1 LNSCKM
7 LNYKYKVIGK
17 KLPRTD
23 AYEKVTGR
31 AQYAADISFPG
42 MCFAAQKKTTVPHG
56 MIKNIDI
63 SQADKVAGVEAII
76 THKDVPGNNITGVIK
91 YDQPVFSLDKIYCPA
106 DVVALVVG
114 EDKEAVRKAL
124 TLIKIKVE
132 ELPVLSDYT
141 HALDNDALL
150 IHPENKSNLINHYPL
165 RKGNI
170 EKGFQESD
178 FIIER
183 TYTTPA
189 IEHAYIE
196 PECITAVPDFRKDV
210 YKIYGSVQNP
220 FTCRRIVAQVMKVP
234 LANIHIIQNE
244 LGGSFGGKD
253 DIMDILAAR
262 ACVACKKIGKPV
274 RIQLSREESI
284 IESYKRHPYSMR
296 YKVGISHKGILKAM
310 KIDILADGG
319 AYASMSPFVTWRS
332 VVQATGPYEVKN
344 VHTDVRAVY
353 TNNPYTGAMRGFG
366 SPQIIFAQ
374 ESLMDEIAEKLNMSP
389 LEIRR
394 INGYKQNSE
403 TASGQI
409 LSNHVVSLNQVIE
422 KATKES
428 DFEKKYETYKAKYPV
443 EENSHSVNL
452 ILNDN
457 QFSTCSNIKKGIGL
471 ACSFRGCSLGAEGID
486 ATGALISIQK
496 DGSVYLI
503 SGLAENGQGLRMTF
517 SMVAAEVLGI
527 SPDDI
532 YYLEQDTSRVADGGP
547 TVASR
552 STLMGGEAVKAA
564 ADTVRNR
571 IEKMLIDEWN
581 LDEEATFNF
590 TDHYISHNETGHR
603 ITFSEACNTAYLS
616 GINLNAYGWFKA
628 PEVDWNEEIGQGPA
642 YFTHVYGCQ
651 VAEVEVN
658 TASGK
663 IFIKTITAVHD
674 AGKIINRLG
683 ALGQI
688 YGGVYMGAGY
698 GIMEEVI
705 VKNAEIQN
713 INFDEYLIPTSVD
726 IGEIKAFFVENP
738 DTFGPFGAKSL
749 GEPTLEITAAAINNA
764 VANALGKRFYHLPLD
779 LEQIKTGKPLHHI
792 KK

>member
-1 LNSCKM
+1 MKNDKF
-7 LNYKYKVIGK
+7 NIIGK

-31 AQYAADISFPG
+31 AQYAADVTFPD
-42 MCFAAQKKTTVPHG
+42 MRFTAQKKAPIPHG
-56 MIKNIDI
+56 IIKKIDI
-63 SQADKVAGVEAII
+63 SEAEKVPGIEAIV
-76 THKDVPGNNITGVIK
+76 THQDIPGSNLTGVIIL
-91 YDQPVFSLDKIYCPA
+91 DQPVFSYDKIYCPA

-114 EDKEAVRKAL
+114 TNKNSVQEAL
-124 TLIKIKVE
+124 SLIKIETE
-132 ELPVLSDYT
+132 EFPILSDYT
-141 HALDNDALL
+141 QALCKDAPF
-150 IHPENKSNLINHYPL
+150 IHPENKTNLINHYPL
-165 RKGNI
+165 RKGDI
-170 EKGFQESD
+170 EKGFGESD
-178 FIIER
+178 IILER
-183 TYTTPA
+183 TYTTPS

-220 FTCRRIVAQVMKVP
+220 FTCRRIVAKVMDVP
-234 LANIHIIQNE
+234 LTNVHIIQNE

-262 ACVACKKIGKPV
+262 ACVACKKVGKPV

-284 IESYKRHPYSMR
+284 TESYKRHPYTMS
-296 YKVGISHKGILKAM
+296 YKVGVSKKGILKAM

-332 VVQATGPYEVKN
+332 VVQATGPYEVEN
-344 VHTDVRAVY
+344 VQTDVRAVY
-353 TNNPYTGAMRGFG
+353 SNNPYTGAMRGFG

-374 ESLMDEIAEKLNMSP
+374 ESLMDEIAEKMNMSP

-409 LSNHVVSLNQVIE
+409 LSSHIVSLNQVMD

-428 DFEKKYETYKAKYPV
+428 DFEIKYSLYKTEYPGKDHS
-443 EENSHSVNL
+443 NSEKL
-452 ILNDN
+452 ILRDD
-457 QFSTCSNIKKGIGL
+457 QFSSVSNLKKGIGL
-471 ACSFRGCSLGAEGID
+471 ACSFRGCSLGAEGVD
-486 ATGALISIQK
+486 ATGALISIQN

-517 SMVAAEVLGI
+517 SMIAAEVLGI

-552 STLMGGEAVKAA
+552 STLMGGEAVKVA
-564 ADTVRNR
+564 ADIIRQR
-571 IEKMLIDEWN
+571 IEEMLIGEWDLN
-581 LDEEATFNF
+581 KKSTFNF
-590 TDHYISHNETGHR
+590 ADHYISHDETAHR
-603 ITFSEACNTAYLS
+603 ITFSEACNKAYLS
-616 GINLNAYGWFKA
+616 GVNLNAYGWFKA
-628 PEVDWNEEIGQGPA
+628 PDVDWNEEIGQGPA
-642 YFTHVYGCQ
+642 YFTYVYGCQ
-651 VAEVEVN
+651 VAEVEVD

-663 IFIKTITAVHD
+663 IFVKTITAVHD
-674 AGKIINRLG
+674 AGQIINKLG

-688 YGGVYMGAGY
+688 YGGVSQGTGY

-726 IGEIKAFFVENP
+726 ISEIKAFLVENP

-779 LEQIKTGKPLHHI
+779 LEQIKSGKPLYHI

>member
-1 LNSCKM
+1 MKNDKF
-7 LNYKYKVIGK
+7 NVIGR

-23 AYEKVTGR
+23 AYEKVTGK
-31 AQYAADISFPG
+31 AQYAADIIFPN
-42 MCFAAQKKTTVPHG
+42 MCFTAQKRVPIPHG
-56 MIKNIDI
+56 IIKKIDI
-63 SQADKVAGVEAII
+63 SEAEKVSGIDEII
-76 THKDVPGNNITGVIK
+76 TSKDIPGTNMTGVVNN
-91 YDQPVFSLDKIYCPA
+91 DQPVFAYDKIYCPA

-114 EDKEAVRKAL
+114 EDREAIRKAL
-124 TLIKIKVE
+124 TLIKIEVD

-141 HALDNDALL
+141 HALDNDTLL
-150 IHPENKSNLINHYPL
+150 IHPENKSNLINYYPL

-170 EKGFQESD
+170 DKGFQESD
-178 FIIER
+178 IIIER

-234 LANIHIIQNE
+234 LANIYIIQNE

-253 DIMDILAAR
+253 DTMDILAAR
-262 ACVACKKIGKPV
+262 ACVACKKVGKPV
-274 RIQLSREESI
+274 RIHLSREESI
-284 IESYKRHPYSMR
+284 VESYKRHPYTMN
-296 YKVGISHKGILKAM
+296 YKVGVSSKGILKAM

-344 VHTDVRAVY
+344 VHTDIRAVY

-374 ESLMDEIAEKLNMSP
+374 ESLMDELAEKLHMSP
-389 LEIRR
+389 IEIRR

-409 LSNHVVSLNQVIE
+409 LSNHIVSLNQVID

-428 DFEKKYETYKAKYPV
+428 DFEKKYETYKARYPV
-443 EENSHSVNL
+443 EESSHSVNL

-457 QFSTCSNIKKGIGL
+457 QFSTGLNIKEGIGL
-471 ACSFRGCSLGAEGID
+471 ACSFRGCSLGAEGVD

-517 SMVAAEVLGI
+517 SMIAAEILGI

-552 STLMGGEAVKAA
+552 STLVGGEAVKNAA
-564 ADTVRNR
+564 KIVKRR
-571 IEKMLIDEWN
+571 IEKMLIDEWD
-581 LDEEATFNF
+581 LSERATLKFA
-590 TDHYISHNETGHR
+590 DHYIVHEGSGKK
-603 ITFSEACNTAYLS
+603 IAVSEACNKAYLN
-616 GINLNAYGWFKA
+616 GVNLSAYGWFKA
-628 PEVDWNEEIGQGPA
+628 PEVDWDEEIGQGPA
-642 YFTHVYGCQ
+642 YFTYVYGCQ
-651 VAEVEVN
+651 IAEVEVN
-658 TASGK
+658 AASGK
-663 IFIKTITAVHD
+663 IFVKRVTAVHD
-674 AGKIINRLG
+674 AGQIINRMG

-688 YGGVYMGAGY
+688 YGGVYQGAGY

-705 VKNAEIQN
+705 VKNTEIQN
-713 INFDEYLIPTSVD
+713 VNFDEYLIPTSVD
-726 IGEIKAFFVENP
+726 VGEIKAFFIENP

-764 VANALGKRFYHLPLD
+764 VSNALGKRFYHLPLD
-779 LEQIKTGKPLHHI
+779 LEQIKTGKSLHHI

>member
-1 LNSCKM
+1 MKNDKF
-7 LNYKYKVIGK
+7 NIIGRE
-17 KLPRTD
+17 LPRID

-31 AQYAADISFPG
+31 AQYAADVSFPDL
-42 MCFAAQKKTTVPHG
+42 CFTAQKYTSISHGIIKKVEISEAEKVPG
-56 MIKNIDI
+56 I
-63 SQADKVAGVEAII
+63 EAII
-76 THKDVPGNNITGVIK
+76 TFKDIPGPNLSGVIHF
-91 YDQPVFSLDKIYCPA
+91 DQPIFSFDKIYCPA

-114 EDKEAVRKAL
+114 MNNDAVQEAL
-124 TLIKIKVE
+124 SLIKIKTE
-132 ELPVLSDYT
+132 GLPILTDYT
-141 HALDNDALL
+141 KALDKDAPL
-150 IHPENKSNLINHYPL
+150 IHPENKTNLINHYPL
-165 RKGNI
+165 RKGDI
-170 EKGFQESD
+170 EKGFRESD
-178 FIIER
+178 IIFER
-183 TYTTPA
+183 IYTTPA

-196 PECITAVPDFRKDV
+196 PECITAVPDFRRDV

-220 FTCRRIVAQVMKVP
+220 FTCRRLVARVMGVP
-234 LANIHIIQNE
+234 LTNIHIIQNE

-253 DIMDILAAR
+253 DTMDILALR
-262 ACVACKKIGKPV
+262 ACVACKKVGKPV
-274 RIQLSREESI
+274 RIQLTREESI
-284 IESYKRHPYSMR
+284 IESYKRHPYTMH
-296 YKVGISHKGILKAM
+296 YKVGVSNKGILKAM
-310 KIDILADGG
+310 KVDITADGG

-332 VVQATGPYEVKN
+332 VVQATGPYEIEN
-344 VHTDVRAVY
+344 VQTDISAVY

-394 INGYKQNSE
+394 INGYKQNSQ

-409 LSNHVVSLNQVIE
+409 LSSHVVSLNQVMD
-422 KATKES
+422 KAIKES
-428 DFEKKYETYKAKYPV
+428 NYNIKYDLYKSESSNNNIPNA
-443 EENSHSVNL
+443 EDL
-452 ILNDN
+452 ILRDE
-457 QFSTCSNIKKGIGL
+457 QYHSGSIIKKGIGL
-471 ACSFRGCSLGAEGID
+471 ACSFRGCSLGAEGVD

-517 SMVAAEVLGI
+517 SMVAAEVLGV

-532 YYLEQDTSRVADGGP
+532 YYLEQDTSRIADGGP

-552 STLMGGEAVKAA
+552 STLVGGEAVNAA
-564 ADTVRNR
+564 ADTVRKR
-571 IEKMLIDEWN
+571 IEKMLISEWN
-581 LDEEATFNF
+581 LNDKATFDF
-590 TDHYISHNETGHR
+590 DDHCISNVETGNK
-603 ITFSEACNTAYLS
+603 IIFSEACNKAYMS
-616 GINLNAYGWFKA
+616 GVNLNAYGWFRA
-628 PEVDWNEEIGQGPA
+628 PDVNWNEEVGQGPA
-642 YFTHVYGCQ
+642 YFTYVYGCQ

-663 IFIKTITAVHD
+663 IFVKTVTAVHD
-674 AGKIINRLG
+674 AGRIINKLG

-688 YGGVYMGAGY
+688 YGGVSQGAGY

-738 DTFGPFGAKSL
+738 DTFGPFGGKSL
-749 GEPTLEITAAAINNA
+749 GEPTLELTAAATNNA

-779 LEQIKTGKPLHHI
+779 LEQIKTGKTLHQI